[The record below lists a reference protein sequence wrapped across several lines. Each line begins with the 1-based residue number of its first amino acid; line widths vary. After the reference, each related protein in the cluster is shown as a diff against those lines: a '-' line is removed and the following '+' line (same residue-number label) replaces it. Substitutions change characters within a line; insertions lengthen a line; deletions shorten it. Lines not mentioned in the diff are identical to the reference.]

1 MLSFEHYLPVRLIF
15 GRGKIALVGKV
26 TSQHGKKALIVT
38 GRNSTK
44 KTGLL
49 DKVIASL
56 EEEKLDY
63 LVFDQVEQNPLTT
76 TVADGVKLVQE
87 QGCDVI
93 IGLGGGSSMDAAK
106 GIAFSAV
113 NPGDISEYIFGKP
126 GVGALPVIAI
136 TTTAGTGSEG
146 DCFAVLT
153 NPVTK
158 DKKSLKTPLIYPK
171 ASIVDP
177 ELMTTL
183 PPKIVAST
191 GIDALCHSIEAYS
204 SQKCQPFTQMMALT
218 AIELISKNLPLV
230 YDDPTNLEAWD
241 GVALANTLGGMC
253 IDCSGV
259 TLPHAL
265 EHPVSGLLDVVHGQ
279 GLAAL
284 IIPVMEYSRQAA
296 PEKFAKM
303 AQAMGEDITGLS
315 WEEGAAKSVE
325 AMKKLLL
332 MVNLTPTL
340 KDLGVT
346 EEHIDWLAENC
357 LKIMTAAIEGNPR
370 VADLAD
376 IKTLYRQCL

>member
-15 GRGKIALVGKV
+15 GRGKITQVGKI
-26 TSQHGKKALIVT
+26 TAQYGKKALIAT
-38 GRNSTK
+38 GKSSTK

-49 DKVIASL
+49 DKVIAFL
-56 EEEKLDY
+56 QEEKVAY
-63 LVFDQVEQNPLTT
+63 VVFDQVEQNPLTT
-76 TVADGVKLVQE
+76 TVAEGVKIVQE

-93 IGLGGGSSMDAAK
+93 IGLGGGSSMDCAK

-113 NPGDISEYIFGKP
+113 NPGDISDYIFGKP
-126 GVGALPVIAI
+126 GSGALPVIAI

-158 DKKSLKTPLIYPK
+158 DKKSLKTPLVYPK

-183 PPKIVAST
+183 PPKIIAST

-204 SQKCQPFTQMMALT
+204 SQKCQPFTEMMALM
-218 AIELISKNLPLV
+218 AIQLVSKNLPKV
-230 YDDPTNLEAWD
+230 YDSPQDLEAWD
-241 GVALANTLGGMC
+241 GMALANTLGGMC

-259 TLPHAL
+259 TLPHGL

-284 IIPVMEYSRQAA
+284 ILPVMEYSYPAA

-303 AQAMGEDITGLS
+303 AKAMGENIEGLPL
-315 WEEGAAKSVE
+315 EKAAAKSVE
-325 AMKKLLL
+325 GMKRLLAR
-332 MVNLTPTL
+332 VNLTPTL

-346 EEHIDWLAENC
+346 EDKIDWLAENT
-357 LKIMTAAIEGNPR
+357 LKIMNVAVENNPR
-370 VADLAD
+370 VANLAD
-376 IKTLYRQCL
+376 IKELYRQSL